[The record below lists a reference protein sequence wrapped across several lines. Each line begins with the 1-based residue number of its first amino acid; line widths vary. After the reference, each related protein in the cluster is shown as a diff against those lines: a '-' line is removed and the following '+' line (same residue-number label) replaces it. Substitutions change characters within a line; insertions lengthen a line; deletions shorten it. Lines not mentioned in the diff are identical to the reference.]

1 MQRYSVD
8 IIAEQKDYQNEPD
21 LILHWAVGRRSPSEW
36 AKPEDQFLPP
46 GSKRFDANCVQSYF
60 QKNVVYP
67 EYRSLHI
74 SLEWLTADKDRA
86 VQAINFVLLEPKKN
100 WWHNNN
106 KQNFQIPLA
115 LTPATKNENE
125 SSNIDPEL
133 LALGKRLADVA

>member
-1 MQRYSVD
+1 LV
-8 IIAEQKDYQNEPD
+8 
-21 LILHWAVGRRSPSEW
+21 LHWAIGRRSPAEW
-36 AKPEDQFLPP
+36 VRPDDSFLPLN
-46 GSKRFDANCVQSYF
+46 SKRFDAICVQSPF

-67 EYRSLHI
+67 EFRSLNI
-74 SLEWLTADKDRA
+74 SLEWLAADKDRA

-115 LTPATKNENE
+115 LTPAAQNENE
-125 SSNIDPEL
+125 SGNLDPEL